1 MIKVTADSTCDLT
14 PELLR
19 ELDVTL
25 TPLAVLVGEESF
37 HDGVDI
43 TPADVF
49 RYVEQ
54 DKKICKTAAVNV
66 YEYHRLF
73 EQLLETYDA
82 VIHIN
87 ISAEFSS
94 CHQSAALSA
103 KSFNNVYVVDSR
115 NLSSGSGHIVYLAAQ
130 MAKQNIQA
138 EEIVRRLE
146 DIIPRVDASFVID
159 KLDYLYKGGR
169 CTGLEAFGA
178 KLFQL
183 KPCIEV
189 YNGKMTVGKKYKGSF
204 DRSLENYIKDKLK
217 DIDDIDLTRV
227 FITHPACGEETVDK
241 VRELVKS
248 LADFHEIIETRAGC
262 TISCHCGPYTLGIL
276 FIRKTPKA
284 I

>member
-1 MIKVTADSTCDLT
+1 MVKVTADSTCDLT
-14 PELLR
+14 PRLLR

-25 TPLAVLVGEESF
+25 TPLAVMVGEETF

-54 DKKICKTAAVNV
+54 EGKSCRTAAVNV
-66 YEYHRLF
+66 FEYHRLF
-73 EQLLETYDA
+73 EELLETYDA

-94 CHQSAALSA
+94 CYQNAALAA
-103 KSFNNVYVVDSR
+103 KSFENVYVVDSR
-115 NLSSGSGHIVYLAAQ
+115 NLSSGSGHVVYAAAE
-130 MAKQNIQA
+130 MAKRGLPA
-138 EEIVRRLE
+138 EEIVTKLNE
-146 DIIPRVDASFVID
+146 MIPRVDASFVID

-189 YNGKMTVGKKYKGSF
+189 HAGKMTVGKKYKGSF
-204 DRSLENYIKDKLK
+204 ERSLENYVKDKLR
-217 DIDDIDLTRV
+217 DLDDIDQSRV
-227 FITHPACGEETVDK
+227 FITHPACSAETVLR
-241 VRELVKS
+241 VREL
-248 LADFHEIIETRAGC
+248 LEANANFEEIIESRAGC
-262 TISCHCGPYTLGIL
+262 TISSHCGPYTLGIL
-276 FIRKTPKA
+276 ILRKTPKQ